1 MFVTHLGDI
10 SVVVKLS
17 ERDEEGIG
25 MTNHLFSKRNDL
37 LLSGQSL
44 LLQLPLHYQ
53 SATNNLLVVYF
64 VSCWFPNDLLV
75 AYFVS
80 GLFC

>member
-17 ERDEEGIG
+17 ERDEEDKG
-25 MTNHLFSKRNDL
+25 MMNHLFSERSDL

-53 SATNNLLVVYF
+53 SASNNLLVTYF
-64 VSCWFPNDLLV
+64 D
-75 AYFVS
+75 S